1 MFAKRFGLEP
11 KQGAANA
18 PAFPYNPT
26 ALDAKL
32 AADDEDEL
40 RARVMGLSWTAEVSS
55 GLFRDWDSMKFIQ
68 DNWDGPIVI
77 KGIQSVPDALK
88 ALELGIDGIVVS
100 NHGGRQVD
108 GGIPSLMALD
118 RICASPVI
126 AEAQKSGKFTVLFDS
141 GVRSGSDIIKA
152 MALGA
157 QAVLLG
163 RPFLYGLAIAGEEG
177 VEQVVRSIL
186 AEMEITIA
194 LAGFK
199 DLSLIQGKR
208 EEIITRIV

>member
-1 MFAKRFGLEP
+1 MKCSPDSSRPRTPEICLSLLKRAKASGFTTLIVTLDTNILSWRPADLQNATLPFYHGYGCQVGTSDPVFAKRFGLEP

-77 KGIQSVPDALK
+77 KGIQSVP
-88 ALELGIDGIVVS
+88 VR
-100 NHGGRQVD
+100 H
-108 GGIPSLMALD
+108 
-118 RICASPVI
+118 SP
-126 AEAQKSGKFTVLFDS
+126 
-141 GVRSGSDIIKA
+141 
-152 MALGA
+152 
-157 QAVLLG
+157 
-163 RPFLYGLAIAGEEG
+163 
-177 VEQVVRSIL
+177 
-186 AEMEITIA
+186 
-194 LAGFK
+194 
-199 DLSLIQGKR
+199 LSLR
-208 EEIITRIV
+208 TARHVLMLLCRTP